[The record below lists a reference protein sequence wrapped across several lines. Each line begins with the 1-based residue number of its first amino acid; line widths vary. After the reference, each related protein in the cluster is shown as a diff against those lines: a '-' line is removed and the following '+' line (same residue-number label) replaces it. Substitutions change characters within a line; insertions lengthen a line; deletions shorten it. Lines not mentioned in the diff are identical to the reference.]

1 MNEIIEAPILFN
13 LPLNLGKGFKISE
26 VITAAIIAGFVSIV
40 IGIITIIIQ
49 NKHAR
54 RTSIVETISRQ
65 RIEWVNK
72 MRDNFVEINDQMF
85 VHSVKWTTYLRM
97 LKKQES
103 WNDNFNFF
111 ESITML
117 RKLRTNIALLI
128 NPSEKYAK
136 ELLNEITT
144 VISLL
149 REKEKYDPKLVLE
162 HRKKI
167 QKLQQIILKAEWSR
181 TKKEIQKGKVLT
193 DRKVDKI
200 YNKKAKELDWN

>member
-1 MNEIIEAPILFN
+1 
-13 LPLNLGKGFKISE
+13 
-26 VITAAIIAGFVSIV
+26 
-40 IGIITIIIQ
+40 
-49 NKHAR
+49 
-54 RTSIVETISRQ
+54 
-65 RIEWVNK
+65 
-72 MRDNFVEINDQMF
+72 
-85 VHSVKWTTYLRM
+85 
-97 LKKQES
+97 
-103 WNDNFNFF
+103 
-111 ESITML
+111 ML